1 MDKIFDIIEKLA
13 QKARSEA
20 IPQFSVSNR
29 VMAQIDLIER
39 QPTGLW
45 PFEIF
50 AGLTA
55 VAASIVSFFS
65 IQAWHTIVNPL
76 FQLLA
81 PYQGV
86 PLW

>member
-1 MDKIFDIIEKLA
+1 MDKITEIIEKLA
-13 QKARSEA
+13 QKAHSEA
-20 IPQFSVSNR
+20 IPQFNVSNR
-29 VMAQIDLIER
+29 VMARIDLLER
-39 QPTGLW
+39 QPLGLW
-45 PFEIF
+45 PYEIF